1 LKKLKN
7 GVTFVVHGNS
17 DAEYK
22 RTLHDMCYNFLN
34 LYQTKYAD
42 VQPDTEEFHLPR
54 HILKVDLYSAFLE
67 HLQNTPYEIQPS
79 YTTFRRVWEKDFLN
93 LKIPK
98 RTRLGKCDICAN
110 LSNMSLRLTA
120 ENRVMWSNRKRE
132 HLKFQRDERN
142 ENTRRINFANT
153 YPNLITL
160 LGIDRMNAIRMPWQ
174 VPFPKSWLTKN
185 RLRYEVIGL
194 MNFSHVKHVF
204 YHGLSLFQHDS
215 DTTLTLLYSK
225 IRCLRIDGQC
235 GNQLQLHMDN
245 CYRENKNKFVFAFC
259 CMLVHK
265 KWFQEI
271 SLFFL
276 PPGHTHAEN
285 DAMFVPLSKGK
296 WLTNCHSPPKFAT
309 EFVPHC
315 YRRYKNIP
323 QPDLENIKFVYGFKD
338 LLSPYIRNIQHHG
351 SPQAFHFVLVDDNVE
366 MFYKSS
372 CLDPQ

>member
-1 LKKLKN
+1 
-7 GVTFVVHGNS
+7 
-17 DAEYK
+17 
-22 RTLHDMCYNFLN
+22 
-34 LYQTKYAD
+34 
-42 VQPDTEEFHLPR
+42 
-54 HILKVDLYSAFLE
+54 
-67 HLQNTPYEIQPS
+67 
-79 YTTFRRVWEKDFLN
+79 
-93 LKIPK
+93 
-98 RTRLGKCDICAN
+98 
-110 LSNMSLRLTA
+110 
-120 ENRVMWSNRKRE
+120 
-132 HLKFQRDERN
+132 
-142 ENTRRINFANT
+142 
-153 YPNLITL
+153 
-160 LGIDRMNAIRMPWQ
+160 MNAIRMPWQ

-351 SPQAFHFVLVDDNVE
+351 SPRAFCFVLVDDNVE

-372 CLDPQ
+372 CLDPQWIGYLENHGFQLMTSYPDAPPIPILPKVLTDEELSDITSMFPFMDPNSKIWWENFLVDQSIVQPLMDESSLFLDDFWTVESNNIVVEREHPIRIIPITPVQISNHPIVQSEIKIGSLLALLPDTNDHSSFWLAEVTEIDDDLFHIHYYENKQNI